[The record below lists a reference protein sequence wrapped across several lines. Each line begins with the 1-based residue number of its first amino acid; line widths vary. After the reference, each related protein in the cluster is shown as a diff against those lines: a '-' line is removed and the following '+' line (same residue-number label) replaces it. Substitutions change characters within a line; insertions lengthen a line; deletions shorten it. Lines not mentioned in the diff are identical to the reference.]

1 MPGAALAQ
9 LFLLDVHHGELR
21 AQLPA
26 GVQVRGLLYG
36 CPPVY
41 AGPLPR
47 LPGVT
52 MVQVSCDWRR
62 AGHVTPVLTS
72 DWRSTTTT
80 A

>member
-1 MPGAALAQ
+1 MSGAALAQ

-21 AQLPA
+21 AQLP
-26 GVQVRGLLYG
+26 GVRVRGLLYG

-52 MVQVSCDWRR
+52 MVQVSWDWRKQ
-62 AGHVTPVLTS
+62 VT
-72 DWRSTTTT
+72 
-80 A
+80 

>member
-26 GVQVRGLLYG
+26 GVRVRGLLYG

-52 MVQVSCDWRR
+52 MVQVS
-62 AGHVTPVLTS
+62 
-72 DWRSTTTT
+72 
-80 A
+80 